1 MTTEDVGDFPKAYIQ
16 FRTVLDGLELTAM
29 RYFLKDKDEA
39 QRIARAEE
47 FKNLL
52 MPIITKYQNKM
63 SLESQNKMNV
73 DSASIQ
79 IECPEGYYN
88 CSGCCVAY
96 PCP

>member
-1 MTTEDVGDFPKAYIQ
+1 MTTEDTGDFPKAYIQ

-39 QRIARAEE
+39 QRIARAQELKE
-47 FKNLL
+47 KL
-52 MPIITKYQNKM
+52 MPIIIEYQNKM
-63 SLESQNKMNV
+63 SSASQNKMNV

-79 IECPEGYYN
+79 IECPDGSYN
-88 CSGCCVAY
+88 CNGCCVAY